1 MRELQF
7 GSVYG
12 VELDYYPETFSY
24 TFNPNPLFV
33 LCIYIYRHSYI
44 LQKQTV
50 INAKNGT
57 NPFKHIPGQPIGI
70 KLLFP
75 LIKL

>member
-1 MRELQF
+1 MRELPF
-7 GSVYG
+7 DSVHG
-12 VELDYYPETFSY
+12 VELDYPQKHFLIHLNQNLFSFCVFIY
-24 TFNPNPLFV
+24 TDIN
-33 LCIYIYRHSYI
+33 I
-44 LQKQTV
+44 LQKQTF

-57 NPFKHIPGQPIGI
+57 NPFKHIPGQPIGS